1 MAKIAF
7 LGLGAMGSRMAANVL
22 KAGHELTV
30 WNRTPDACQPV
41 ADLGAAVADTPRAA
55 VAQADFAV
63 SMVRDDAAA
72 DQVWLDAECGALA
85 GLRTG
90 AVGIDCS
97 TLTIAATRT
106 LADRFGAAE
115 RGFLDAPVA
124 GSRPQADAAQL
135 IFLVGGC
142 AEVLSAAGPILM
154 TMGSSVHHVGPAGSG
169 TTLKLAVNALL
180 GVQVAALAEI
190 IGFFDR
196 AGLNGATAIDIL
208 GSTPVC
214 SPAAKAAAASMLSG
228 VFPALFPADLM
239 AKDFG
244 NLLATAGAVAA
255 SMPVAAAV
263 YDVFAG
269 AVRHGL
275 GADNLTG
282 IIRLYR

>member
-72 DQVWLDAECGALA
+72 DLVWLDAECGALA

-115 RGFLDAPVA
+115 LG
-124 GSRPQADAAQL
+124 
-135 IFLVGGC
+135 FLVGGC